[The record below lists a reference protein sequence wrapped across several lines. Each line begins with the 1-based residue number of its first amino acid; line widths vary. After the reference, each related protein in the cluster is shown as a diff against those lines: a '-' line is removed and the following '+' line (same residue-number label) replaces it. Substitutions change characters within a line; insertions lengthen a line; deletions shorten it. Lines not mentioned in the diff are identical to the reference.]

1 MSLCPYSNCQSKR
14 FELINNKKWLLKC
27 LECEKEFYLEMYDE
41 LESFT
46 YNLANELSEVKE
58 AFVLEELKPYF
69 NIIEKDNEY
78 SIEWRD
84 NVKLRLSEYEDF
96 KFKIISLIDKKINEY
111 KNKKDIPEEVSKIY
125 IEAFR
130 IIRKEITCQ

>member
-1 MSLCPYSNCQSKR
+1 
-14 FELINNKKWLLKC
+14 
-27 LECEKEFYLEMYDE
+27 MYDE